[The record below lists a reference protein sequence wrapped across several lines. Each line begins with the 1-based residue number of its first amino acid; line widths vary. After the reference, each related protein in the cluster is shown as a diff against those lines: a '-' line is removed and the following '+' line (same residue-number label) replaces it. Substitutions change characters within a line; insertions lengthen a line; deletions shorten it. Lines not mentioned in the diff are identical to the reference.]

1 MQKNSK
7 EIQTARPGAYR
18 FGDFEVVPSER
29 QFRRR
34 DKLVALPP
42 KAFDALLI
50 FVRNAERLVRRD
62 ELIES
67 LWPGVYVTD
76 TNLTNTIVT
85 LRKVL
90 GRDTIQTVSKFGYR
104 FCAAVIGEP
113 GIPAAT
119 YATFLEAKTLANVR
133 SLESMARAR
142 DLCALCVAQD
152 PNFAA
157 AWAWM
162 GRCARFLDKFT
173 AGSSVNL
180 DLADAAFRRA
190 LAIDPDLACAHHFYT
205 QLQID
210 LGQSAAAAVRLVD
223 RILSRGDDPES
234 YAGLVH
240 ALRFCGLLAES
251 VVSHDRASMLETTVV
266 TSVTHTHFLLCDYDA
281 TIHSYGGTGYYLD
294 AAAWAALGDTTLA
307 IELLRGRLSGGRL
320 STLMGGL
327 MQSLVSTLEG
337 QRDRALAQMNGLIV
351 TREPEVLFYL
361 ARHCAM
367 LGAGAESIERLR
379 RARAEGFTSSY
390 TLAHDEAFKHLRC
403 EAAFCR
409 ELDAARRAEVE
420 TRRSLDQ
427 AGIGRLL
434 KADTLVR
441 RVPVGPNRKRR
452 LETMPAITKSS
463 R

>member
-7 EIQTARPGAYR
+7 EIQTAQPDAYR
-18 FGDFEVVPSER
+18 FGDFEVIPSER
-29 QFRRR
+29 QLRRR
-34 DKLVALPP
+34 NKLVALPP

-90 GRDTIQTVSKFGYR
+90 GRETIQTVSKFGYR

-113 GIPAAT
+113 GIAAAT
-119 YATFLEAKTLANVR
+119 YATFLEAKTLASVR

-190 LAIDPDLACAHHFYT
+190 LAIDPDSPA
-205 QLQID
+205 
-210 LGQSAAAAVRLVD
+210 
-223 RILSRGDDPES
+223 RITSTRTFRSTWGTPP
-234 YAGLVH
+234 
-240 ALRFCGLLAES
+240 LRRHGWS
-251 VVSHDRASMLETTVV
+251 IASSDE
-266 TSVTHTHFLLCDYDA
+266 A
-281 TIHSYGGTGYYLD
+281 TIRKVTPASCTRCGSADFSPNRSCH
-294 AAAWAALGDTTLA
+294 TTA
-307 IELLRGRLSGGRL
+307 PACS
-320 STLMGGL
+320 
-327 MQSLVSTLEG
+327 
-337 QRDRALAQMNGLIV
+337 
-351 TREPEVLFYL
+351 
-361 ARHCAM
+361 
-367 LGAGAESIERLR
+367 
-379 RARAEGFTSSY
+379 
-390 TLAHDEAFKHLRC
+390 
-403 EAAFCR
+403 
-409 ELDAARRAEVE
+409 
-420 TRRSLDQ
+420 TRRS
-427 AGIGRLL
+427 
-434 KADTLVR
+434 
-441 RVPVGPNRKRR
+441 
-452 LETMPAITKSS
+452 
-463 R
+463 